1 MHELLHIG
9 ILTSTLLGAAAIL
22 LLVLWPLI
30 ADQPLGG
37 PARAALGLLIGL
49 GAVLFLVEWRW
60 VH

>member
-9 ILTSTLLGAAAIL
+9 ILTSTLLAAAAIL

-30 ADQPLGG
+30 ADQPLGRPTTG
-37 PARAALGLLIGL
+37 VLWLLIGL
-49 GAVLFLVEWRW
+49 GTVLFLVEWRW